1 MNREKVEIFIT
12 GEVTTD
18 AANEL
23 QKEIDFIKGSEGVKK
38 VVFRINSNGGSVVAG
53 LAMYDAISALSGVVE
68 TEAFIYGVC
77 GSAATYPA
85 LACDRVKISPNATF
99 FIHLCEGGLYGTI
112 EQIQADLVFF
122 ENLQNQVVA
131 IYCAKTG
138 RDAEAIYNEIETPK
152 YYTAQQA
159 LELGWVDEIVGAT
172 EELLN
177 LTNKA
182 EVVMTEA
189 EVKAEA
195 DNNTPIFSLSN
206 LLKKCKDLIK
216 GSNELDTMQNRLD
229 DYAKQVTELEN
240 ANKALIAAN
249 EANNAE
255 LKNKIEQLE
264 FEKATLQK
272 TIDNEVNN
280 RLAAMGYDFQQ
291 MPTATNNVKQK
302 DFRKVVREQGLN
314 AALNLL
320 LNQ

>member
-1 MNREKVEIFIT
+1 MNREKVEIFIN
-12 GEVTTD
+12 GEITTD

-23 QKEIDFIKGSEGVKK
+23 QKEIDFIKGSDSVKK

-53 LAMYDAISALSGVVE
+53 LAMYDAISALSGQVE

-85 LACDRVKISPNATF
+85 LACDKVRMSPNATF

-112 EQIQADLVFF
+112 EEIQADLVFF
-122 ENLQNQVVA
+122 ENLQNQVIA

-138 RDAEAIYNEIETPK
+138 RTPEEIYNEIETPK

-159 LELGWVDEIVGAT
+159 VDLAWVDEIAGGAD
-172 EELLN
+172 ELLTI
-177 LTNKA
+177 TNQGVDLMS
-182 EVVMTEA
+182 ET
-189 EVKAEA
+189 EVKA

-216 GSNELDTMQNRLD
+216 SSNELDTMQNRLD
-229 DYAKQVTELEN
+229 DYARQVTELEQ

-264 FEKATLQK
+264 FDKATLQN
-272 TIDNEVNN
+272 TIDKEVNN
-280 RLAAMGYDFQQ
+280 RLAAMGYDYEV
-291 MPTATNNVKQK
+291 MPTATNEVTQK
-302 DFRKVVREQGLN
+302 DFRKVVRDQGLN
-314 AALNLL
+314 AALDLL
-320 LNQ
+320 LNK